1 MRRVLRVAEEEP
13 LLVIL
18 LAGFAVVFL
27 SIFPPQLLVNDS
39 FLTLVGGREIV
50 EHGLPSEDELTVLGS
65 GREWTDQQWGAQ
77 VVAYGAHELGGHPL
91 LAVVAGLLVVGAFAI
106 AVAGARSLGAGPRAI
121 VLVFFPVLLAAPWA
135 WTIRAQVF
143 VLPLYTGLVWLLASE
158 ARRPSRKAFL
168 AIPMLVVWANLH
180 GSVALGATLTMLLAL
195 TDLVASRG
203 RRVAR
208 DVALLVLAPL
218 AVLATPY
225 GPATTLD
232 YYRLM
237 LVDPPFADWLT
248 EWQPGDPGWDT
259 LAFYVLA
266 AGAAIA
272 LALGRRRVHAFDVV
286 LLAFTFVGGVLAIRG
301 VPWFAL
307 GCMVLVPPALGAALE
322 GQPAPVRQGVNRAL
336 AAGAAVAVALTV
348 VVALARDASWYES
361 KWPNDALA
369 PVAASTAGGERVLA
383 MDRQADWLLWK
394 LPALRGRIAYDVR
407 FELFDEEFFR
417 RLADFKLQ
425 RSADWKSFADGY
437 PLVVVDERLD
447 SPPTEDLLAEPGASR
462 LYGDERI
469 TVVRR
474 QAPS

>member
-1 MRRVLRVAEEEP
+1 MRRLVRVAEGEP

-50 EHGLPSEDELTVLGS
+50 ENGLPDEDALTVLGA

-77 VVAYGAHELGGHPL
+77 VLAYGAHSLGGHPL
-91 LAVVAGLLVVGAFAI
+91 LAVLAGLLVVGAFAI

-121 VLVFFPVLLAAPWA
+121 VLVFFPVIIAAPWA

-143 VLPLYTGLVWLLASE
+143 ALPLYTGLVWLLASE
-158 ARRPSRKAFL
+158 ARRPSRRVFL
-168 AIPMLVVWANLH
+168 AIPMLVLWANLH
-180 GSVALGATLTMLLAL
+180 GSVALGAALTMLLAL

-203 RRVAR
+203 QRFAR
-208 DVALLVLAPL
+208 NVALLLLAPL

-225 GPATTLD
+225 GPAQTLE

-237 LVDPPFADWLT
+237 LVDPPFAEWLT
-248 EWQPGDPGWDT
+248 EWQPSDPAWDT

-266 AGAAIA
+266 ALAAVA
-272 LALGRRRVHAFDVV
+272 LVLGRRRVRAFDAV

-322 GQPAPVRQGVNRAL
+322 GQPAPVRRGVNRAL
-336 AAGAAVAVALTV
+336 AAVAALAVGLTV

-361 KWPNDALA
+361 EWPNDALP
-369 PVAASTAGGERVLA
+369 PVAASVGASERVLA

-407 FELFDEEFFR
+407 FELFDDAFFR

-425 RSADWKSFADGY
+425 RGADWKGFADGY
-437 PLVVVDERLD
+437 RLVVVDERLD
-447 SPPTEDLLAEPGASR
+447 SPPTRELLAEPGASR
-462 LYGDERI
+462 LYGDERV
-469 TVVRR
+469 TVVLRP
-474 QAPS
+474 APS